1 MIKNRPFILYIII
14 YWSFFY
20 DSNVLSNYYTTVN
33 LPENNYVCFC
43 KIKIERDWARVAIT
57 SILNCNRYFSGI
69 LNIVW
74 QSITL
79 PAIAP
84 NYTILL
90 SGAIQRDAY
99 AGVINAIAFTY
110 SESDTTIYGW
120 TQKYDG
126 NFPQILYLM
135 QNLQGA
141 HIEVLDT
148 NSPIYTSS
156 LPGTYGV
163 MLQMQTNVNTSNFTV
178 QYISNNL
185 INESLFN

>member
-1 MIKNRPFILYIII
+1 M
-14 YWSFFY
+14 
-20 DSNVLSNYYTTVN
+20 
-33 LPENNYVCFC
+33 
-43 KIKIERDWARVAIT
+43 
-57 SILNCNRYFSGI
+57 
-69 LNIVW
+69 W
-74 QSITL
+74 QSTTL
-79 PAIAP
+79 PAVAP

-110 SESDTTIYGW
+110 SESDTTIYGR
-120 TQKYDG
+120 TQKFDG

-141 HIEVLDT
+141 HIESLDT

-163 MLQMQTNVNTSNFTV
+163 ILPMQTNVNTSNFTV
-178 QYISNNL
+178 QYISNDL

>member
-1 MIKNRPFILYIII
+1 M
-14 YWSFFY
+14 
-20 DSNVLSNYYTTVN
+20 
-33 LPENNYVCFC
+33 
-43 KIKIERDWARVAIT
+43 
-57 SILNCNRYFSGI
+57 
-69 LNIVW
+69 
-74 QSITL
+74 
-79 PAIAP
+79 
-84 NYTILL
+84 L

-99 AGVINAIAFTY
+99 ARVINAIAFTY

-141 HIEVLDT
+141 HIESLDAS
-148 NSPIYTSS
+148 SPVYTSS

-163 MLQMQTNVNTSNFTV
+163 ILPMQTNVNTSNFTV
-178 QYISNNL
+178 QYISNDL